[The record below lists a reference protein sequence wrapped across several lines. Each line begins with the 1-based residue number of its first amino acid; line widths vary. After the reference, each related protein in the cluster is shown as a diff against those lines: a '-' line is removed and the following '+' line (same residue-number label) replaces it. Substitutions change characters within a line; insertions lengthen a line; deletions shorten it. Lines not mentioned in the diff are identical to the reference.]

1 VSPWQTRLHAFHDV
15 RPFQEFLKNPN
26 QTLVFHTHRKQPRP
40 PEARGFLRYSDVSID
55 ALAHVLPERV
65 VTSLEIEDRLAPAY
79 ERLGFHPGRVE
90 LMTGIRERRH
100 FPPGTLPSAV
110 ATQAA
115 ERALEAASVSRDSIG
130 ALIFSSVCRDF
141 MEPATASVVHAN
153 LKLPAA
159 CACFDLSNA
168 CLGFA
173 NAMLVAAN
181 MIQLGQVDAALV
193 VAGEDGGP
201 LVEATI
207 KRLNED
213 PEINRKSSKLSFAS
227 LTIGS
232 GAAAMVLTREG
243 DHRLLGG
250 VSLTDSTANHL
261 CRGGMTSGVVG
272 SDLGPLMQTDS
283 EALMHAGVKLA
294 QEVWAKTRAELEW
307 SNDSARRVFTH
318 QVGVMHRKLLFEKL
332 ELDAARDFPTVEFLG
347 NMGSVSLPISLDL
360 GIQQGVVSKGDAVAL
375 LGIGSGLVCTNL
387 GVQW

>member
-1 VSPWQTRLHAFHDV
+1 MPSNLARPEV
-15 RPFQEFLKNPN
+15 R
-26 QTLVFHTHRKQPRP
+26 R
-40 PEARGFLRYSDVSID
+40 FLRYSNVAID
-55 ALAHVLPERV
+55 ALAHVLPERA

-79 ERLGFHPGRVE
+79 SRMGFHPGRIE

-100 FPPGTLPSAV
+100 FPAGTLPSAV
-110 ATQAA
+110 ATHAA
-115 ERALEAASVSRDSIG
+115 EKALAAASVPREGIG

-153 LKLPAA
+153 LKLPAT

-173 NAMLVAAN
+173 NAMQVAAN
-181 MIQLGQVDAALV
+181 MIELGPVGAALV

-213 PEINRKSSKLSFAS
+213 PAINRKNSKLSFAS

-261 CRGGMTSGVVG
+261 CQGGVTSGVVG
-272 SDLGPLMQTDS
+272 SELGPLMQTDS

-294 QEVWAKTRAELEW
+294 QEVWSQTRTELGW
-307 SNDSARRVFTH
+307 SNDSVTRVFTH

-347 NMGSVSLPISLDL
+347 NMGSVSLPISLNL
-360 GIQQGVVSKGDAVAL
+360 GLEQGVVSKGDTVAL